1 MKKKIIILK
10 EHQIKK
16 LIETRVN
23 DFNIEDIA
31 GHLSS
36 IDCTGEDL
44 KYLVSD
50 ILKKYGYEDVK
61 VLFLGHD
68 EQTKDLRYIV
78 YTEGPIFVYKTKSEV
93 NAEDRPCLTIY
104 DVKVFQQ
111 I

>member
-1 MKKKIIILK
+1 MKKKIILK

-16 LIETRVN
+16 LIESRIN
-23 DFNIEDIA
+23 DFNVEDIA
-31 GHLSS
+31 QRLEN
-36 IDCTGEDL
+36 IDCSGSDL
-44 KYLVSD
+44 KYLVTN

-68 EQTKDLRYIV
+68 EQTKDLRYIA

-93 NAEDRPCLTIY
+93 SAEDKPCLTVY
-104 DVKVFQQ
+104 DVKVFQE

>member
-1 MKKKIIILK
+1 MKKKIILK

-16 LIETRVN
+16 LIETRIN

-31 GHLSS
+31 QKLEN
-36 IDCTGEDL
+36 IDCLGADL
-44 KYLVSD
+44 KKLVSD

-68 EQTKDLRYIV
+68 EETKDLRYIA

-93 NAEDRPCLTIY
+93 SPEDKPCLTIY